1 MADKLTIAPPVTVRF
16 TVDGLADLKGLAA
29 FNGMNESEYIRH
41 LVALDKELHKQKW
54 EALTPLFDS
63 KSGTATNCVNDKGGR
78 V

>member
-54 EALTPLFDS
+54 EALTPLFGS
-63 KSGTATNCVNDKGGR
+63 SLPAATFTVHDKVGR
-78 V
+78 A